1 MVQLIQKDSKA
12 GPGTLS
18 FFPAPYPDECYYS
31 ILCRFMVHSGMPSTA
46 QALKTLFGRIITPSS
61 TVLMPYMSSRVPE
74 WLSSETGISEDT
86 FIRNHTA
93 YHYISISFWKHER
106 EAVREQMR
114 AGEAKGYRNR
124 YRRSMAP
131 ALRYCPACAYE
142 EKVKYGEMYWH
153 RIHQLNGISCCVKH
167 GIQLADSGTDL
178 KKMKRSLVPASF
190 VLQEIYRNTL
200 CGISEKMLPESE
212 EILKKHRQLQRDVIW
227 LMQHGEEMGGLEGIT
242 GRYGKEL
249 TAQGWADGKNGRVTD
264 MPRLIKDLR
273 EYFGSGYLNSLGLER
288 YEFLEW
294 KSVPVI
300 VAKFL
305 SPLEHVLMMEYLCGS
320 ARKFSKVPV

>member
-1 MVQLIQKDSKA
+1 
-12 GPGTLS
+12 
-18 FFPAPYPDECYYS
+18 
-31 ILCRFMVHSGMPSTA
+31 
-46 QALKTLFGRIITPSS
+46 
-61 TVLMPYMSSRVPE
+61 
-74 WLSSETGISEDT
+74 
-86 FIRNHTA
+86 
-93 YHYISISFWKHER
+93 
-106 EAVREQMR
+106 
-114 AGEAKGYRNR
+114 
-124 YRRSMAP
+124 
-131 ALRYCPACAYE
+131 
-142 EKVKYGEMYWH
+142 
-153 RIHQLNGISCCVKH
+153 VKH

>member
-1 MVQLIQKDSKA
+1 
-12 GPGTLS
+12 
-18 FFPAPYPDECYYS
+18 
-31 ILCRFMVHSGMPSTA
+31 
-46 QALKTLFGRIITPSS
+46 
-61 TVLMPYMSSRVPE
+61 
-74 WLSSETGISEDT
+74 
-86 FIRNHTA
+86 
-93 YHYISISFWKHER
+93 
-106 EAVREQMR
+106 MR